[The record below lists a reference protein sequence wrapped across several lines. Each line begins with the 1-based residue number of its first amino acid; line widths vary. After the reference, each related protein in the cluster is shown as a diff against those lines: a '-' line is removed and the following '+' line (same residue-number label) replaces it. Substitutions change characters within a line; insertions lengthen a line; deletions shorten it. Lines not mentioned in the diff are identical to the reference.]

1 DRAPLPVLG
10 SLPGVSEEALIR
22 LAAHRADGTGRISWV
37 QLASELSSTGRVD
50 LMTHLLELERR
61 TTLSPDAWI
70 VTVIVS
76 EGNPAVDAT
85 VEMRVIQWNG
95 AARVVRRR
103 SWP

>member
-1 DRAPLPVLG
+1 MVTVQVVTRRERG
-10 SLPGVSEEALIR
+10 SLIR
-22 LAAHRADGTGRISWV
+22 LAAHRADGTARISWV
-37 QLASELSSTGRVD
+37 QLASELSSANRID

-61 TTLSPDAWI
+61 TTSSPVAWI
-70 VTVIVS
+70 VTVIAS
-76 EGNPAVDAT
+76 DGDPAVDAT